1 MTLTLRPVRTRS
13 DLRSFLRLPWKI
25 YKDDPAWVPPLLQ
38 ERKDFLNPKKN
49 PFFEHAAVELFL
61 AERDGE
67 PVGRISAQVDH
78 LHNETHQE
86 QTGFFGL
93 FECIDD
99 PDVAACLLD
108 NAAGWLKSRGLKTIR
123 GPFSFSINEEAGLL
137 VDGFAH
143 PPFVLTP
150 HNPPYYP
157 ALLEGWGL
165 RKVKD
170 LFCWRYDSSRPVPEM
185 ARQIAE
191 EARKDPRLTIRE
203 VNPKSLESDVRV
215 LIDVFNSAWSQNWG
229 FVPLTENEIKKAA
242 KDFKMIL
249 EPKLALIAE
258 IDGRPAAISLA
269 LPNLNEAIRDLN
281 GRLFPFGLFKL
292 LYRIRAKKIRSAR
305 LILLGI
311 KKEYRK
317 DVLGAGLSVFLYV
330 EKRRR
335 SQELGHWGGELS
347 WTLEDNQKINN
358 GIALMGGEHYKT
370 YRVYEKSLE
379 GEVHESRIDACG

>member
-215 LIDVFNSAWSQNWG
+215 LIDV
-229 FVPLTENEIKKAA
+229 
-242 KDFKMIL
+242 
-249 EPKLALIAE
+249 
-258 IDGRPAAISLA
+258 
-269 LPNLNEAIRDLN
+269 
-281 GRLFPFGLFKL
+281 
-292 LYRIRAKKIRSAR
+292 
-305 LILLGI
+305 
-311 KKEYRK
+311 
-317 DVLGAGLSVFLYV
+317 
-330 EKRRR
+330 
-335 SQELGHWGGELS
+335 
-347 WTLEDNQKINN
+347 
-358 GIALMGGEHYKT
+358 
-370 YRVYEKSLE
+370 
-379 GEVHESRIDACG
+379 